1 MTDRMDRTLS
11 ARAIVIEVS
20 APHGKLC
27 RLIDHTGTIP
37 ESGMKSL
44 LDDLIRL
51 RRFGWAGHSLAG
63 SHTIRLGEPEFTHI
77 QLGESLSLDPI
88 AL

>member
-1 MTDRMDRTLS
+1 MTDRMDWILS

-27 RLIDHTGTIP
+27 RLIDHTGTVP
-37 ESGMKSL
+37 ESEMKNL
-44 LDDLIRL
+44 LDDLVRL
-51 RRFGWAGHSLAG
+51 QRFEWVGRSLAG